1 MRDQVKQEADTNLRL
16 MRYIKLVNLGDGR
29 GWRVGGVEG
38 GWVGLGHLSY
48 KL

>member
-29 GWRVGGVEG
+29 GQGGVQG
-38 GWVGLGHLSY
+38 GWVGGAGAS
-48 KL
+48 